1 MFVAQAHS
9 FTQQARLAITLAW
22 VAGYTN
28 VVAILAC
35 GHAASHVSGTTSDLG
50 RHFVE
55 ASRGKGT
62 PWSVVGFG
70 LLLLGAF
77 LIGAIASGVST
88 ELGRRRHWES
98 IYVLPMAI
106 QSALLAL
113 FAIGLESMLAHDAVN
128 GMNQSLLAVV
138 ATLAMGVQNAT
149 ITRISSGVVRTTHVT
164 GVVTD
169 LGLELVQFLWPH
181 RHPHH
186 AEHPR
191 HAPRGSIHAD
201 SGAHPEVSHASKW
214 GRLSPGARRLALLS
228 SIIGSFAFGAA
239 LGTIGH
245 EEIPSFAMF
254 VPVLFLVW
262 IIYQDLSRPIA
273 EIESSTLIEDHQLML
288 PTGMLIFHVRPDKV
302 RERGTQRL
310 PNLLSWSERLPEE
323 AKVVILDL
331 TEVTQLDANAAYELR
346 AAMDRLEAE
355 GRRLVVAGVSHAQYE
370 QLRKA
375 GAGEHLDP
383 NSACPDLEL
392 AIARGIVLLHRD
404 ER

>member
-35 GHAASHVSGTTSDLG
+35 GHVASHVSGTTSDLG
-50 RHFVE
+50 HHFVE
-55 ASRGKGT
+55 AVRGKGT

-70 LLLLGAF
+70 LLLVGSF
-77 LIGAIASGVST
+77 FIGAVASGFAT
-88 ELGRRRHWES
+88 ELGRRRNWES

-113 FAIGLESMLAHDAVN
+113 FAIGLEAMLTHEAPSRLS
-128 GMNQSLLAVV
+128 QSLLASL
-138 ATLAMGVQNAT
+138 ASIAMGVQNAT

-181 RHPHH
+181 KHPHH
-186 AEHPR
+186 FAHHADHPP
-191 HAPRGSIHAD
+191 HAPRGTVHAD
-201 SGAHPEVSHASKW
+201 SGAHPEVAHASRWK
-214 GRLSPGARRLALLS
+214 RLSPSARRLTLLI
-228 SIIGSFAFGAA
+228 SIIGSFALGAA
-239 LGTIGH
+239 LGTLGH
-245 EEIPSFAMF
+245 EEIPSFAMY
-254 VPVLFLVW
+254 VPVLFLIW
-262 IIYQDLSRPIA
+262 IIYQDISRPIA
-273 EIESSTLIEDHQLML
+273 EIEPSTLIEDHALML
-288 PTGMLIFHVRPDKV
+288 PQGMLIYHVRPDKGRV
-302 RERGTQRL
+302 KGTQRL
-310 PNLLSWSERLPEE
+310 PNLLSWSERLPDD

-331 TEVTQLDANAAYELR
+331 TDVTQLDANAAFELR
-346 AAMDRLEAE
+346 AALDRLETE
-355 GRRLVVAGVSHAQYE
+355 GRRLVVAGVSRDQYE

-375 GAGEHLDP
+375 GAGERLDP

-392 AIARGIVLLHRD
+392 AIARGMVLLG
-404 ER
+404 